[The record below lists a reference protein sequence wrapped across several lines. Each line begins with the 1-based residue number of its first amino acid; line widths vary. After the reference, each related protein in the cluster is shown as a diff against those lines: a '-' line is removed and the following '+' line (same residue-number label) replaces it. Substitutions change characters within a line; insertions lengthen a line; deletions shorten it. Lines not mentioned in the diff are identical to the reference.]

1 MTIKGALVSKG
12 DLRRGIGSYPRAGL
26 EEAEAVVGA
35 AVARSLEFSLGC
47 RKNLE
52 N

>member
-1 MTIKGALVSKG
+1 MTIKGALVTKG

-26 EEAEAVVGA
+26 EEAVAVAAA
-35 AVARSLEFSLGC
+35 AVARSFEFSSGC
-47 RKNLE
+47 RRNLE